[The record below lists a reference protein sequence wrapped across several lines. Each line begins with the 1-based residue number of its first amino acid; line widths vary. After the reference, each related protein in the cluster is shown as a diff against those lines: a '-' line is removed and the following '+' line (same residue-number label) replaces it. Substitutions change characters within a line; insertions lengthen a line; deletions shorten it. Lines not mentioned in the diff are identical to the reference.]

1 MASVADFWTT
11 FIVKRRLER
20 VSNDAQLLR
29 VAASLL
35 EASRRSPSHV
45 VDAVARTLSQVE
57 RGADVVAVFVI
68 EDGELR
74 CAHVRGQRA
83 SCLEGRRLAFGD
95 ERGLVARAAVTQV
108 RAAMPRDGRG
118 LLFADRS
125 AVAVPWMDGSTLTA
139 IAYASSIYP
148 GAELSLPAIA
158 MSAAPFAA
166 ACEREAARTEAEI
179 DEPTGLLTARAFR
192 RRLEDEIRHASS
204 RRPPAPL
211 CLWFIDADGFKEV
224 NDRLGHRAG
233 DGVLRTL
240 ASLLRAQAVA
250 GLDVAAR
257 TGGDEFCL
265 LARATGKARAIERAR
280 DLCAAVN
287 RHAFA
292 LAGVTTSI
300 GVAAY
305 PHDAST
311 PRELLDAADR
321 AMYYSKHTGRNRVSY
336 PLEAGR
342 WASVLPEAAVP
353 NPRTSR
359 RWDERSVE
367 SFSERSSR

>member
-1 MASVADFWTT
+1 
-11 FIVKRRLER
+11 L
-20 VSNDAQLLR
+20 
-29 VAASLL
+29 AASLL

-45 VDAVARTLSQVE
+45 VDAVTQTLVQVE
-57 RGADVVAVFVI
+57 RGADVLAVFVV
-68 EDGELR
+68 ENGELR
-74 CAHVRGQRA
+74 CGHVRGHRA
-83 SCLEGRRLAFGD
+83 SYIEGWRLSMGD
-95 ERGLVARAAVTQV
+95 DRGGLVARAAATQLP
-108 RAAMPRDGRG
+108 ATMPRDGRG
-118 LLFADRS
+118 LLLADRS
-125 AVAVPWMDGSTLTA
+125 AVAVPWMDGSSLAA
-139 IAYASSIYP
+139 IAYASSIHP
-148 GAELSLPAIA
+148 GADMSLPAIA

-166 ACEREAARTEAEI
+166 ACEREAVRTEAEI
-179 DEPTGLLTARAFR
+179 DESTGLLTARAFR
-192 RRLEDEIRHASS
+192 RRLDDEIRQASS
-204 RRPPAPL
+204 RNPPPPM
-211 CLWFIDADGFKEV
+211 CLWFVDADGFKEV

-240 ASLLRAQAVA
+240 ASLLRAQAAA

-287 RHAFA
+287 QHAFA

-311 PRELLDAADR
+311 PGELLDAADR
-321 AMYYSKHTGRNRVSY
+321 AMYYSKHNGRNRVSY

-342 WASVLPEAAVP
+342 WASVLPEAAVL

>member
-1 MASVADFWTT
+1 MPDGA
-11 FIVKRRLER
+11 RLL
-20 VSNDAQLLR
+20 QL
-29 VAASLL
+29 AASLL
-35 EASRRSPSHV
+35 EASRQSPSHV
-45 VDAVARTLSQVE
+45 VDAVARTLSHVE
-57 RGADVVAVFVI
+57 RGADVLAVFVV
-68 EDGELR
+68 ENGELK

-83 SCLEGRRLAFGD
+83 SCLEGCRLPIED
-95 ERGLVARAAVTQV
+95 DRGLAARAAATQTLIT
-108 RAAMPRDGRG
+108 MPRGGRG
-118 LLFADRS
+118 LLYADRS

-148 GAELSLPAIA
+148 AAEMSLQAIG

-166 ACEREAARTEAEI
+166 ACEREAVRIEAEI

-192 RRLEDEIRHASS
+192 RRLDDEIRRASS
-204 RRPPAPL
+204 RRPSAPM
-211 CLWFIDADGFKEV
+211 CLWFVDADGFKDV

-292 LAGVTTSI
+292 LAGVTASI

-305 PHDAST
+305 PHDALT
-311 PRELLDAADR
+311 PGDLLDAADR

-353 NPRTSR
+353 NPRTSC
-359 RWDERSVE
+359 RWYERSVE

>member
-1 MASVADFWTT
+1 M
-11 FIVKRRLER
+11 KRRPSR
-20 VSNDAQLLR
+20 VSSDARLLH
-29 VAASLL
+29 AATSLL
-35 EASRRSPSHV
+35 DASRRSPSHV
-45 VDAVARTLSQVE
+45 VDAIAQTLSQVE
-57 RGADVVAVFVI
+57 RGADVLAVFVV

-74 CAHVRGQRA
+74 CAHVRGHRA
-83 SCLEGRRLAFGD
+83 SYLEGWRLPFGD
-95 ERGLVARAAVTQV
+95 GRGLVARAAATQV
-108 RAAMPRDGRG
+108 CATMPRDGRG
-118 LLFADRS
+118 LLLADRS
-125 AVAVPWMDGSTLTA
+125 AVAVPWMDGSTLAA

-148 GAELSLPAIA
+148 GAEMSLPAIA

-166 ACEREAARTEAEI
+166 ACEREAVRTEAEI
-179 DEPTGLLTARAFR
+179 DESTGLLTARAFR
-192 RRLEDEIRHASS
+192 RRLDDEIRHASS
-204 RRPPAPL
+204 RRPPAPM
-211 CLWFIDADGFKEV
+211 CLWFVDVDGFKDV

-257 TGGDEFCL
+257 AGGDEFCL
-265 LARATGKARAIERAR
+265 LARATGKARAIERAH

-311 PRELLDAADR
+311 PGELLDAADR
-321 AMYYSKHTGRNRVSY
+321 AMYYSKHTGRNRVSFS
-336 PLEAGR
+336 LAAGR
-342 WASVLPEAAVP
+342 WASVLPEAAVL

-359 RWDERSVE
+359 RWDERSAE

>member
-1 MASVADFWTT
+1 MVHVRDDARLLDVAT
-11 FIVKRRLER
+11 
-20 VSNDAQLLR
+20 
-29 VAASLL
+29 SLL

-45 VDAVARTLSQVE
+45 VDAVAKSLVQVE
-57 RGADVVAVFVI
+57 RGADVLAVFVVEDGQLRCAYVRGHRAGSLEGWRLPI
-68 EDGELR
+68 EDG
-74 CAHVRGQRA
+74 
-83 SCLEGRRLAFGD
+83 RRLI
-95 ERGLVARAAVTQV
+95 ARAAATQTLFT
-108 RAAMPRDGRG
+108 MPRGERG

-148 GAELSLPAIA
+148 DAEMSLQAIA
-158 MSAAPFAA
+158 MAAAPFAA
-166 ACEREAARTEAEI
+166 ACEREAVRTEAEI

-192 RRLEDEIRHASS
+192 RRLDDEIRHASS
-204 RRPPAPL
+204 RRPSAPM
-211 CLWFIDADGFKEV
+211 CLWFVNADGFKDV

-240 ASLLRAQAVA
+240 ASLLRAQTVA

-265 LARATGKARAIERAR
+265 LTRATGKARAIERAR

-305 PHDAST
+305 PHDALT
-311 PRELLDAADR
+311 PDDLLDAADR

-336 PLEAGR
+336 PLEADR
-342 WASVLPEAAVP
+342 WASVLPEAAVL
-353 NPRTSR
+353 NPRTSC